1 MEADVAPRPL
11 VGDHCRQRRQPAADL
26 LLRGICF
33 VLLHAAE
40 HVGEPFL
47 GPSGMPVGIE
57 IVRPLGQGGKK
68 GALFQG
74 QVLRLLAEIAAGREL
89 DPPGAAAEIN
99 RIEVELEDLR
109 FAQRVLDPRCH
120 DHLADLAV
128 IGEVLAD
135 QEVLHD
141 LLGDGRAAL
150 RAPGLRK
157 VADEGADQP
166 ALVDPSVAIEALV
179 LSREERL
186 LDVFRNV
193 AERDPLPPLV
203 LLEHLREAFALAVEH
218 DAGARQL
225 EALELVVIGQVGD
238 RLVVVVDDLAEID
251 GGHRHLLVLAK
262 LTVGRLQIGK
272 IDAAKRLVL
281 AGHRL
286 RIVHRRGDEL
296 VEIDVLDVEGLAHVR
311 AARAQQPCHLFL
323 IAGAVE
329 LRLHRV
335 RRRRDLTERKRG
347 RKDLSKERFHGRG
360 VAPALYFEEPT
371 GKRRREIEF
380 QFPRVFFNAVS

>member
-1 MEADVAPRPL
+1 
-11 VGDHCRQRRQPAADL
+11 
-26 LLRGICF
+26 
-33 VLLHAAE
+33 
-40 HVGEPFL
+40 
-47 GPSGMPVGIE
+47 MPVGIE
-57 IVRPLGQGGKK
+57 IVRPLGQGSKK

-89 DPPGAAAEIN
+89 DSPGAAAEIN

-157 VADEGADQP
+157 VADEGPDQP

-193 AERDPLPPLV
+193 TERDPLPPLI
-203 LLEHLREAFALAVEH
+203 LLEHLREALALAVKH
-218 DAGARQL
+218 DAGTRQL
-225 EALELVVIGQVGD
+225 EPLS
-238 RLVVVVDDLAEID
+238 
-251 GGHRHLLVLAK
+251 LL
-262 LTVGRLQIGK
+262 
-272 IDAAKRLVL
+272 
-281 AGHRL
+281 
-286 RIVHRRGDEL
+286 
-296 VEIDVLDVEGLAHVR
+296 
-311 AARAQQPCHLFL
+311 
-323 IAGAVE
+323 
-329 LRLHRV
+329 
-335 RRRRDLTERKRG
+335 
-347 RKDLSKERFHGRG
+347 
-360 VAPALYFEEPT
+360 
-371 GKRRREIEF
+371 
-380 QFPRVFFNAVS
+380 

>member
-1 MEADVAPRPL
+1 MEADVAPRPF

-40 HVGEPFL
+40 NIGEPLL
-47 GPSGMPVGIE
+47 GASGMAVGIE
-57 IVRPLGQGGKK
+57 IVRPLGQAGKQR
-68 GALFQG
+68 ALFQR
-74 QVLRLLAEIAAGREL
+74 QFLRLLAEIAAGREL

-150 RAPGLRK
+150 RASGLRK
-157 VADEGADQP
+157 VADEGADQA

-179 LSREERL
+179 LGREERL
-186 LDVFRNV
+186 LDVFRNI

-262 LTVGRLQIGK
+262 LAVGRLQIGK

-296 VEIDVLDVEGLAHVR
+296 IEVDVLDVEGLAHVR
-311 AARAQQPCHLFL
+311 AARAQQPCDLFL
-323 IAGAVE
+323 IPGAVE

-335 RRRRDLTERKRG
+335 RRGGDLTERK
-347 RKDLSKERFHGRG
+347 
-360 VAPALYFEEPT
+360 APWQ
-371 GKRRREIEF
+371 I
-380 QFPRVFFNAVS
+380 S